1 MPTRDIALDEVR
13 LVTPV
18 VHRDLLLHRV
28 EFDDPRHCAR
38 EELPIVTDD
47 HQCDAGLG
55 DELFELFEPGQVQI
69 VRRFVEQQHVVSRQQ
84 QCCQACAGSLPARQA
99 FHRCVETHIET
110 EIGDDLLG
118 SFGQIGAAE
127 REPPFERRGVV
138 VDIGSPQ
145 GFGRRVHDV
154 FGFGDSGASSQET
167 EDRFAGYALGLL
179 REVADGRV
187 GRAQRDGA
195 GDVRVAR
202 ACQSREQGRLAGAV
216 GADQTDHVAGRD
228 CQVQPVEQGAF
239 TAGGRQVAD
248 T

>member
-1 MPTRDIALDEVR
+1 MRVSATNCSSCSSRPGPDRSSVRRATARRIATTAVLPGLRGQPARPTGLPSVRRDPHRDRDRRRPSR
-13 LVTPV
+13 LVRPDRRRRARATVRAPGCSRR
-18 VHRDLLLHRV
+18 HRK
-28 EFDDPRHCAR
+28 
-38 EELPIVTDD
+38 
-47 HQCDAGLG
+47 
-55 DELFELFEPGQVQI
+55 
-69 VRRFVEQQHVVSRQQ
+69 
-84 QCCQACAGSLPARQA
+84 
-99 FHRCVETHIET
+99 
-110 EIGDDLLG
+110 
-118 SFGQIGAAE
+118 
-127 REPPFERRGVV
+127 
-138 VDIGSPQ
+138 SP